1 MTTTTNTI
9 VNNAINWFEICTHNF
24 ERAVNFYQTV
34 FAATFRQENL
44 CDLPL
49 AIFPYQHA
57 QGVGGAIV
65 DMRPIDNGNGSSV
78 LVYLNAGGSLQAVLD
93 RVESAGGKIRMPAIE
108 LPQNIGFIAQM
119 IDSEGNLV
127 GLHSPNP

>member
-1 MTTTTNTI
+1 MTTTNNTI
-9 VNNAINWFEICTHNF
+9 VNNAINWFEICTHDFN
-24 ERAVNFYQTV
+24 RAVNFYQNV

-49 AIFPYQHA
+49 AIFPYQHE
-57 QGVGGAIV
+57 QGIGGAIV
-65 DMRPIDNGNGSSV
+65 DMRPVNAGSSV
-78 LVYLNAGGSLQAVLD
+78 LVYLNAGGSLQTVLD
-93 RVESAGGKIRMPAIE
+93 RVEGAGGKIHMPAVE

-127 GLHSPNP
+127 GLHSPNA